1 MSAATGNLTARES
14 AADLAVIAER
24 LARIPTT
31 IACDILKNEPLAERA
46 AAGLVPMTPASTM
59 AGPVRIIEFLPG
71 RPELRQ
77 PGPPANFTVI
87 DAMDPG
93 EVLVLCAGGSM
104 AGAVLGDMLATRARE
119 RGARGAIVDGAV
131 RDLDGMALAGLP
143 VQARGV
149 APMAAH
155 ATLIPFACDRP
166 ARFAGVTVLP
176 GDWVLADRDGALFL
190 TRALVDRLLSQ
201 HEAATAKDEFSRRLL
216 LMGFALTEVFP
227 LPDELGQFL
236 AAFRATGQM
245 PRPDSI
251 RAALSEGH

>member
-1 MSAATGNLTARES
+1 MTAETGNLTAHES
-14 AADLAVIAER
+14 AADLAIIAER

-31 IACDILKNEPLAERA
+31 IACDILKGEPLAERA
-46 AAGLVPMTPASTM
+46 AAGLSPMTPSSAI
-59 AGPVRIIEFLPG
+59 AGPVRVIEFLPG

-87 DAMDPG
+87 DAMEPG

-131 RDLDGMALAGLP
+131 RDLDGMALTGLA

-166 ARFAGVTVLP
+166 TRFAGVTVLP

-190 TRALVDRLLSQ
+190 PRSLVDKLLSQ
-201 HEAATAKDEFSRRLL
+201 HEAAIAKDEFSRRLL
-216 LMGFALTEVFP
+216 LMGFPLTEVFP
-227 LPDELGQFL
+227 LPGVLGRFL
-236 AAFRATGQM
+236 DAFRAAGEM
-245 PRPDSI
+245 PLPESI
-251 RAALSEGH
+251 RAALSSGH